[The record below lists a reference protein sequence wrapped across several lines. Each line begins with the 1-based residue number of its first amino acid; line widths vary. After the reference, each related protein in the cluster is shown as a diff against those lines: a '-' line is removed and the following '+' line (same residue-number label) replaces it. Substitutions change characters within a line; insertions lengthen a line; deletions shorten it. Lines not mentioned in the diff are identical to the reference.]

1 MLQFLGQDS
10 YFEYSV
16 PQDQPSKQYITTH
29 HNVRQGIAKTGYN
42 IEREIKWNLFLY
54 STYLEQCHSNV
65 ISKQNGD

>member
-42 IEREIKWNLFLY
+42 IERDKMKFVPIFNIFRTMPFKCN
-54 STYLEQCHSNV
+54 Q
-65 ISKQNGD
+65 